1 VGEFGEPVQE
11 VPQESIDNLMC
22 KRRGEVAELAFMHK
36 AISTGFRVAKPW
48 GESDPFDFVVCHDKL
63 LSRVQVKSVWTKRV
77 GYCVN
82 NAGTDNSPYTLN
94 ETDFL
99 VAYLGPEDLWY
110 ILPIAIL
117 RGWRRIYLSPCSGKA
132 TEFKKY
138 IEAWGLVPARRAS
151 GTGAPQVPAAP
162 KAHALG
168 TRNWKPG
175 AEIVEAWGR
184 NRGRLKPE
192 GAPSFLRADG

>member
-1 VGEFGEPVQE
+1 VGEFGEPVPE
-11 VPQESIDNLMC
+11 VPQESIDNLIC

-48 GESDPFDFVVCHDKL
+48 GDSDPFDFVVCHDKL

-82 NAGTDNSPYTLN
+82 NAGTDNTPYTLN

-117 RGWRRIYLSPCSGKA
+117 KGRRRIYLSPWSRKA

-138 IEAWGLVPARRAS
+138 IEAWGLFRGEEPPEPEPHKSRRHQRRTPS
-151 GTGAPQVPAAP
+151 APVAGCLEL
-162 KAHALG
+162 KS
-168 TRNWKPG
+168 WKPG
-175 AEIVEAWGR
+175 GEIR
-184 NRGRLKPE
+184 E
-192 GAPSFLRADG
+192 G